1 MLKITDTRTGT
12 TTTLVLEGSILGPWV
27 AEIRTALAAIPRRR
41 KRRIDLAAVTFVDA
55 EGADLLA
62 ALRRDGVQIVSPSPF
77 VDELLSLHARN
88 RR

>member
-1 MLKITDTRTGT
+1 LLRITHARTGT
-12 TTTLVLEGSILGPWV
+12 TTTLVLEGAILGPWV
-27 AEIRTALAAIPRRR
+27 AEIRASLAAIPRRR
-41 KRRIDLAAVTFVDA
+41 KPRIDLAGVTFVDA

-62 ALRRDGVQIVSPSPF
+62 ALRRDGIQIVSPSPF